1 MSNNNTISSSTCVE
15 PTIEELFVINNK
27 WRECKAAFV
36 VQGIMRK
43 CSLDN
48 HNNNVKQEMSV
59 LQQLVMIEKEL
70 SNEDLD
76 QMIQKIEDDINI
88 TNNATQETN
97 DKFIQRSFNV
107 KMQLIV
113 IVMSENNAK
122 KNVLI
127 F

>member
-1 MSNNNTISSSTCVE
+1 
-15 PTIEELFVINNK
+15 
-27 WRECKAAFV
+27 
-36 VQGIMRK
+36 MRK